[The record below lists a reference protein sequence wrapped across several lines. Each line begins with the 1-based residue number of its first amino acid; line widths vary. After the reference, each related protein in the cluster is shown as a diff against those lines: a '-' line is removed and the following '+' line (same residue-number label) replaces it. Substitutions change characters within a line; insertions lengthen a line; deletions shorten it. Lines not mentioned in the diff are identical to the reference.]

1 MKTKR
6 LFAVCLLVCCAGTPT
21 FSKSKDNNRRERFTA
36 TLVDVSG
43 PRAGTVRPIEIY
55 INDYSSDAESN
66 QLAGA
71 FADGGSKAL
80 FKVLTKMKPKG
91 RIAPVGRVGYEVRY
105 IRSTQTPNGRKIVML
120 TDRPIGFLE
129 AYYGTRSRDYQY
141 ALIEINI
148 KDDGKKGEGSLI
160 YAAKVKA
167 FTGDTIEVENFGIQP
182 AKLMVVRKL

>member
-6 LFAVCLLVCCAGTPT
+6 LFALCLLVCCAGTPT

-105 IRSTQTPNGRKIVML
+105 IRSMQTPNGRKIVML

-129 AYYGTRSRDYQY
+129 AYYGTRSKDYQY

-148 KDDGKKGEGSLI
+148 KDDGKKGDGSLI

-167 FTGDTIEVENFGIQP
+167 FAGNTIEVENFGIQP

>member
-6 LFAVCLLVCCAGTPT
+6 LFAVCLLLCCAGTPS
-21 FSKSKDNNRRERFTA
+21 FSKSKGNHSKERLTA

-43 PRAGTVRPIEIY
+43 PRAGTVRPIDIY
-55 INDYSSDAESN
+55 IDDYSSDAESN

-91 RIAPVGRVGYEVRY
+91 RIAPVGRVGYE
-105 IRSTQTPNGRKIVML
+105 IRFIRTTQTPNGRKIVML

-182 AKLMVVRKL
+182 ARLMVVRKL

>member
-6 LFAVCLLVCCAGTPT
+6 LFAVCLLLCCAGTPT
-21 FSKSKDNNRRERFTA
+21 FSKSKDNHRGERLSA

-43 PRAGTVRPIEIY
+43 PRAGTVRPIDIY
-55 INDYSSDAESN
+55 INDYSSDAEAQ

-71 FADGGSKAL
+71 FADGGSRAL
-80 FKVLTKMKPKG
+80 FKVLTKMKSKG

-105 IRSTQTPNGRKIVML
+105 IRSSQTPNGRKIVML

-141 ALIEINI
+141 ALIELNI
-148 KDDGKKGEGSLI
+148 KDDRKGEGSLI

>member
-1 MKTKR
+1 MKIKR
-6 LFAVCLLVCCAGTPT
+6 LFAVCLLLCCAGTPT
-21 FSKSKDNNRRERFTA
+21 FSKSKDNHRGERFTA

-91 RIAPVGRVGYEVRY
+91 RIAPVGRVGYEIRY

-141 ALIEINI
+141 ALVELNL
-148 KDDGKKGEGSLI
+148 KDDGKGEGSLI

-167 FTGDTIEVENFGIQP
+167 LSGDTIEVENFGIRP
-182 AKLMVVRKL
+182 ARLTVVRKL